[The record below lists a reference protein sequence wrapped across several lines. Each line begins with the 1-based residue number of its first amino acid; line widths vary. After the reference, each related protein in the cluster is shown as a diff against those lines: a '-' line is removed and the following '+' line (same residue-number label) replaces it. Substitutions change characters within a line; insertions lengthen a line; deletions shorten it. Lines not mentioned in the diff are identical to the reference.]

1 LELVVVSGKGG
12 TGKTFIASNL
22 LYYLNKH
29 VSIPSV
35 GADADVEAPDLVLA
49 LSSRHKTEKCVEIY
63 ESRKA
68 RINYD
73 KCIGLSC
80 LECTR
85 VCMFKAIDVVGDRPA
100 VIEENCEGCTACSI
114 VCKANAIT
122 YYTKL
127 TGRICLYR
135 IDTVPIVSGDLEVG
149 ERNSGHLV
157 YKVREFAK
165 DVCREFRY
173 KHIVIDAAAGIGCPV
188 ISSLVGADKAIIV
201 VEPTPQS
208 IEGALRILK
217 LAKLMN
223 VHTYVVINKHDLNEE
238 FSKKISDVLDA
249 EILGMIPYD
258 YAAVKAYANMQPL
271 IAYNPHSKASKHLL
285 KVLEVIAFS
294 VMRS

>member
-1 LELVVVSGKGG
+1 MELVVVSGKGG

-22 LYYLNKH
+22 LYYLNRR
-29 VSIPSV
+29 VGIPSV

-49 LSSRHKTEKCVEIY
+49 LGSGYRIEKCFEVR

-68 RINYD
+68 KIDSN
-73 KCIGLSC
+73 KCLGLTC
-80 LECTR
+80 LECIR
-85 VCMFKAIDVVGDRPA
+85 VCMFKAIDVVGDRPV

-114 VCKANAIT
+114 VCKTNAIT

-127 TGRICLYR
+127 TGKICLYR
-135 IDTVPIVSGDLEVG
+135 VDTVPIISGDLEVG

-165 DVCREFRY
+165 DVCRELEC

-208 IEGALRILK
+208 IEGALRIRK
-217 LAKLMN
+217 LAKFMN
-223 VHTYVVINKHDLNEE
+223 VCTYAIINKHDLNEE
-238 FSKKISDVLDA
+238 LSKKISDMLDV
-249 EILGMIPYD
+249 EVLGMVPYD

-271 IAYNPHSKASKHLL
+271 IAYDPYSEASKHLL

-294 VMRS
+294 VMGS